1 MRGVGI
7 YLFDDVEVID
17 SRGRLRCAARFVPE
31 ANVVEDSRWVD
42 EGRIITSAGISA
54 GIEMCLHLVARIE
67 SEDLAAATAKQM
79 DYRWLADA

>member
-1 MRGVGI
+1 VSASTSSTTSKSSTHGED
-7 YLFDDVEVID
+7 FDA
-17 SRGRLRCAARFVPE
+17 LRAFVPE

-54 GIEMCLHLVARIE
+54 RIEMCLHLVLRIE